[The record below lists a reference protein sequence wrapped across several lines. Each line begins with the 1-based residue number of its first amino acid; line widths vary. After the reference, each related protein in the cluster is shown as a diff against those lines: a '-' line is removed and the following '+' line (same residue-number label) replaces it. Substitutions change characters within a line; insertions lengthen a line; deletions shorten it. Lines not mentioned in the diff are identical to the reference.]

1 MRTPLSVV
9 IGAGGTGGHIYPGL
23 ALAEA
28 LRRADPDAVIS
39 FIGTERGLET
49 TLIPAAGYRLHTV
62 DMIPFDPAL
71 GAKRFLL
78 PAALL
83 RSGAQARSVLRTQQA
98 QVVVGMGG
106 YPSAPAIVGARMA
119 GLPSVIHESNAVPG
133 RANQFAARLTGN
145 LTVAFDG
152 SRAHL
157 QGGER
162 ARTVGMPIAASLAAL
177 NRPALR
183 EEARR
188 AFGIPEGARVVLF
201 NGGSLGAARL
211 TAAAVDLA
219 ARWRGRGDVHLLIKT
234 GPAALAETR
243 RKLAEAEAGAGA
255 GPVAPGAVA
264 PGAVAPEPVAPGVSD
279 PEVSGPGVPG
289 SGVPGSGASGPGV
302 SGPPPVGAGV
312 GPVAQAVPYLDRMD
326 LAYAVADLVVCR
338 AGSATIA
345 ELATTGVPAVL
356 VPYPH
361 APGDHQT
368 HNARVLSDAGAA
380 HLVPDAETTADR
392 LAGLIDPLLA
402 DPARLAVMGR
412 AADPGNH
419 ARAADLLAETVIRL
433 AAQPSTA
440 KEFTA

>member
-28 LRRADPDAVIS
+28 LRRADPATVIS

-49 TLIPAAGYRLHTV
+49 TLIPAAGHRLHTV

-83 RSGAQARSVLRTQQA
+83 RSGAQARQVLRTQKA
-98 QVVVGMGG
+98 HIVVGMGG
-106 YPSAPAIVGARMA
+106 YPSAPAIVGAKMA

-133 RANQFAARLTGN
+133 RANQFAARLTPH

-157 QGGER
+157 SGGER
-162 ARTVGMPIAASLAAL
+162 AQTVGMPIAASLAAL
-177 NRPALR
+177 DRPALR

-188 AFGIPEGARVVLF
+188 AFSIPPGARVVLF

-211 TAAAVDLA
+211 TAAAVGLA
-219 ARWRGRGDVHLLIKT
+219 ARWREREDVHLLIKT
-234 GPAALAETR
+234 GPAALAQAR
-243 RKLAEAEAGAGA
+243 RDLVE
-255 GPVAPGAVA
+255 
-264 PGAVAPEPVAPGVSD
+264 
-279 PEVSGPGVPG
+279 
-289 SGVPGSGASGPGV
+289 
-302 SGPPPVGAGV
+302 AGV
-312 GPVAQAVPYLDRMD
+312 GAVAQAVPYLDRMD
-326 LAYAVADLVVCR
+326 LSYAVADLVVCR

-380 HLVPDAETTADR
+380 HLLPDAETTPGR
-392 LAGLIDPLLA
+392 LAALIDPLLA
-402 DPARLAVMGR
+402 HPSRLAVMGR

-433 AAQPSTA
+433 AGHPTTT
-440 KEFTA
+440 KELTP

>member
-83 RSGAQARSVLRTQQA
+83 RSGAQARSVLRTQKA

-106 YPSAPAIVGARMA
+106 YPSAPAIVGAKLA

-133 RANQFAARLTGN
+133 RANQFAARLTEH

-157 QGGER
+157 SGGER
-162 ARTVGMPIAASLAAL
+162 ALTVGMPIAASLAAL
-177 NRPALR
+177 DRPALR

-188 AFGIPEGARVVLF
+188 AFGIPDGARVILF

-211 TAAAVDLA
+211 TAAAVGLA
-219 ARWRGRGDVHLLIKT
+219 ARWRDRRDVHLLIKT

-243 RKLAEAEAGAGA
+243 HELI
-255 GPVAPGAVA
+255 
-264 PGAVAPEPVAPGVSD
+264 D
-279 PEVSGPGVPG
+279 
-289 SGVPGSGASGPGV
+289 
-302 SGPPPVGAGV
+302 AGV
-312 GPVAQAVPYLDRMD
+312 GACAQAVPYLDRMD

-392 LAGLIDPLLA
+392 LAELIDPLLA

-419 ARAADLLAETVIRL
+419 ARAADLLAETVMRL
-433 AAQPSTA
+433 AVRPTDTR
-440 KEFTA
+440 EFTA

>member
-28 LRRADPDAVIS
+28 LRRADPDAVVS
-39 FIGTERGLET
+39 FVGTERGLET

-83 RSGAQARSVLRTQQA
+83 RSGAQARSVLRRQKA

-133 RANQFAARLTGN
+133 RANQFAARLTDN

-157 QGGER
+157 SGGER
-162 ARTVGMPIAASLAAL
+162 AQTVGMPIAASLAAL
-177 NRPALR
+177 DRPALR

-188 AFGIPEGARVVLF
+188 AFGIPQGARVVLF

-211 TAAAVDLA
+211 TAAAVGLA
-219 ARWRGRGDVHLLIKT
+219 ARWRGRADVHLLIKT

-243 RKLAEAEAGAGA
+243 QKL
-255 GPVAPGAVA
+255 VH
-264 PGAVAPEPVAPGVSD
+264 
-279 PEVSGPGVPG
+279 
-289 SGVPGSGASGPGV
+289 
-302 SGPPPVGAGV
+302 AGV
-312 GPVAQAVPYLDRMD
+312 GDLAQAVPYLDRMD

-345 ELATTGVPAVL
+345 ELATTGAPAVL

-368 HNARVLSDAGAA
+368 HNARVLSEVGAA

-402 DPARLAVMGR
+402 DPARLAAMGR
-412 AADPGNH
+412 AADPGHH

-433 AAQPSTA
+433 AANPVTPSPA
-440 KEFTA
+440 QEFTS

>member
-28 LRRADPDAVIS
+28 LRRSDPDAVIS

-49 TLIPAAGYRLHTV
+49 ALIPAAGYRLHTV

-83 RSGAQARSVLRTQQA
+83 RSGAQARSVLRTQKA

-106 YPSAPAIVGARMA
+106 YPSAPAIVGAKMA

-133 RANQFAARLTGN
+133 RANQFAARLTEH

-157 QGGER
+157 SGGER

-177 NRPALR
+177 DRPALR

-188 AFGIPEGARVVLF
+188 AFRIPEGARVVLF

-211 TAAAVDLA
+211 TAAAVGLA
-219 ARWRGRGDVHLLIKT
+219 ARWRGRGDVHLLVKT

-243 RKLAEAEAGAGA
+243 QKLIDAGA
-255 GPVAPGAVA
+255 
-264 PGAVAPEPVAPGVSD
+264 
-279 PEVSGPGVPG
+279 
-289 SGVPGSGASGPGV
+289 
-302 SGPPPVGAGV
+302 

-392 LAGLIDPLLA
+392 LAEIVDPLLA
-402 DPARLAVMGR
+402 DPARLAAMGR
-412 AADPGNH
+412 AADPGHH

-433 AAQPSTA
+433 AGQPTTA
-440 KEFTA
+440 REFTS

>member
-49 TLIPAAGYRLHTV
+49 TLIPAVGYRLHTV

-83 RSGAQARSVLRTQQA
+83 RSGAQARSVLRRQQA

-106 YPSAPAIVGARMA
+106 YPSAPAIVGAKMA

-133 RANQFAARLTGN
+133 RANQFAARLTEH

-157 QGGER
+157 SGGER
-162 ARTVGMPIAASLAAL
+162 ALTVGMPIAASLAAL
-177 NRPALR
+177 DRPALR
-183 EEARR
+183 AEARR

-211 TAAAVDLA
+211 TAAAVGLA
-219 ARWRGRGDVHLLIKT
+219 ARWRDRTDVHLLIKT

-243 RKLAEAEAGAGA
+243 RKLVDAG
-255 GPVAPGAVA
+255 
-264 PGAVAPEPVAPGVSD
+264 
-279 PEVSGPGVPG
+279 
-289 SGVPGSGASGPGV
+289 
-302 SGPPPVGAGV
+302 VGAAAQGEARQQPTDAAS

-368 HNARVLSDAGAA
+368 HNARVLSEAGAA

-392 LAGLIDPLLA
+392 LAELIDPLLA

-433 AAQPSTA
+433 AGQPTNTR
-440 KEFTA
+440 EFTS

>member
-28 LRRADPDAVIS
+28 LRRAAPDAVIS

-83 RSGAQARSVLRTQQA
+83 RSGAQARSVLRTQKA

-106 YPSAPAIVGARMA
+106 YPSAPAIVGAKMA

-133 RANQFAARLTGN
+133 RANQFAARLTEH

-157 QGGER
+157 SGGER

-177 NRPALR
+177 DRPALR

-219 ARWRGRGDVHLLIKT
+219 ALWQGRGHVHLLIKT

-243 RKLAEAEAGAGA
+243 RKLIQAGAGTA
-255 GPVAPGAVA
+255 GHAHGPDAGA
-264 PGAVAPEPVAPGVSD
+264 
-279 PEVSGPGVPG
+279 
-289 SGVPGSGASGPGV
+289 
-302 SGPPPVGAGV
+302 

-380 HLVPDAETTADR
+380 YLVPDAETTADR
-392 LAGLIDPLLA
+392 LADIVGPLLA

-412 AADPGNH
+412 AADPGHH
-419 ARAADLLAETVIRL
+419 ARAADLLADTVIRL
-433 AAQPSTA
+433 AGQSATA
-440 KEFTA
+440 REFTS

>member
-83 RSGAQARSVLRTQQA
+83 RSGAQARSVLRTQKA

-106 YPSAPAIVGARMA
+106 YPSAPAIVGAKMA

-133 RANQFAARLTGN
+133 RANQFAARLTEH

-157 QGGER
+157 SGGER

-177 NRPALR
+177 DRPALR

-211 TAAAVDLA
+211 TAAAVGLA
-219 ARWRGRGDVHLLIKT
+219 ARWRGREDVHLLIKT

-243 RKLAEAEAGAGA
+243 HKLI
-255 GPVAPGAVA
+255 
-264 PGAVAPEPVAPGVSD
+264 D
-279 PEVSGPGVPG
+279 
-289 SGVPGSGASGPGV
+289 
-302 SGPPPVGAGV
+302 AGV
-312 GPVAQAVPYLDRMD
+312 GPVAAQAVPYLDRMD

-356 VPYPH
+356 VPYPY

-380 HLVPDAETTADR
+380 YLVPDAETTADR
-392 LAGLIDPLLA
+392 LAGLIDPLLS

-412 AADPGNH
+412 AADPGHH

-433 AAQPSTA
+433 AGQPTTER
-440 KEFTA
+440 EFTS

>member
-83 RSGAQARSVLRTQQA
+83 RSGAQARSVLRRQQA

-106 YPSAPAIVGARMA
+106 YPSAPAIVGAKMA

-133 RANQFAARLTGN
+133 RANQFAARLTEH

-157 QGGER
+157 SGGER
-162 ARTVGMPIAASLAAL
+162 ALTVGMPIAASLAAL
-177 NRPALR
+177 DRPALR
-183 EEARR
+183 AEARR

-211 TAAAVDLA
+211 TAAAVGLA
-219 ARWRGRGDVHLLIKT
+219 ARWRDRSDVHLLIKT

-243 RKLAEAEAGAGA
+243 RKLVDAGA
-255 GPVAPGAVA
+255 GAVA
-264 PGAVAPEPVAPGVSD
+264 PGEARQQPGD
-279 PEVSGPGVPG
+279 A
-289 SGVPGSGASGPGV
+289 AS
-302 SGPPPVGAGV
+302 

-368 HNARVLSDAGAA
+368 HNARVLSEAGAA

-392 LAGLIDPLLA
+392 LAELIDPLLA

-419 ARAADLLAETVIRL
+419 ARAADLLAESVIRL
-433 AAQPSTA
+433 AGQPTTTR
-440 KEFTA
+440 EFTS

>member
-83 RSGAQARSVLRTQQA
+83 RSGAQARSVLRTQKA

-106 YPSAPAIVGARMA
+106 YPSAPAIVGAKMA

-133 RANQFAARLTGN
+133 RANQFAARLTEH

-157 QGGER
+157 SGGER
-162 ARTVGMPIAASLAAL
+162 ARTVGMPIAASLATL
-177 NRPALR
+177 DRPALR

-211 TAAAVDLA
+211 TAAAVGLA
-219 ARWRGRGDVHLLIKT
+219 ARWRGREDVHLLIKT

-243 RKLAEAEAGAGA
+243 RKLIDAGA
-255 GPVAPGAVA
+255 GPLA
-264 PGAVAPEPVAPGVSD
+264 
-279 PEVSGPGVPG
+279 
-289 SGVPGSGASGPGV
+289 
-302 SGPPPVGAGV
+302 
-312 GPVAQAVPYLDRMD
+312 AQAVPYLDRMD

-356 VPYPH
+356 VPYPY

-380 HLVPDAETTADR
+380 YLVPDAETTADR
-392 LAGLIDPLLA
+392 LAALIDPLLA

-412 AADPGNH
+412 AADPGHH

-433 AAQPSTA
+433 TGQPTTA
-440 KEFTA
+440 KEFTS

>member
-49 TLIPAAGYRLHTV
+49 TLIPAAGHRLHTV

-78 PAALL
+78 PAALI
-83 RSGAQARSVLRTQQA
+83 RSGAQARSVLRRQQA

-106 YPSAPAIVGARMA
+106 YPSAPAIVGAKMA

-133 RANQFAARLTGN
+133 RANQFAARLTEH

-157 QGGER
+157 SGGER
-162 ARTVGMPIAASLAAL
+162 ALTVGMPIAASLAAL
-177 NRPALR
+177 DRPALR
-183 EEARR
+183 AEARR

-211 TAAAVDLA
+211 TAAAVGLA
-219 ARWRGRGDVHLLIKT
+219 ARWRDRSDVHLLIKT

-243 RKLAEAEAGAGA
+243 RKLVDAGA
-255 GPVAPGAVA
+255 GAVA
-264 PGAVAPEPVAPGVSD
+264 PGEARQQPADA
-279 PEVSGPGVPG
+279 
-289 SGVPGSGASGPGV
+289 AS
-302 SGPPPVGAGV
+302 

-368 HNARVLSDAGAA
+368 HNARVLSEAGAA

-392 LAGLIDPLLA
+392 LAELIDPLLA

-433 AAQPSTA
+433 AGQPTTTR
-440 KEFTA
+440 EFTS

>member
-28 LRRADPDAVIS
+28 LRRAEPDAVIS
-39 FIGTERGLET
+39 FVGTERGLET

-83 RSGAQARSVLRTQQA
+83 RSGAQCRSILRTQRA

-106 YPSAPAIVGARMA
+106 YPSAPAVLGARMA

-133 RANQFAARLTGN
+133 RANQFAARLTEH

-152 SRAHL
+152 SRPHL
-157 QGGER
+157 AGGER

-177 NRPALR
+177 DRPALR
-183 EEARR
+183 DEARD
-188 AFGIPEGARVVLF
+188 AFGIPAGARVVLF

-211 TAAAVDLA
+211 TAAAVGLA
-219 ARWRGRGDVHLLIKT
+219 ARWRDRRDVHLLIKT

-243 RKLAEAEAGAGA
+243 QRLADAGA
-255 GPVAPGAVA
+255 GPVA
-264 PGAVAPEPVAPGVSD
+264 
-279 PEVSGPGVPG
+279 
-289 SGVPGSGASGPGV
+289 
-302 SGPPPVGAGV
+302 
-312 GPVAQAVPYLDRMD
+312 QAVRYLDRMD

-368 HNARVLSDAGAA
+368 HNARVLSEVGAA
-380 HLVPDAETTADR
+380 YLVPDAETTADR
-392 LAGLIDPLLA
+392 LAAVVEPLLT
-402 DPARLAVMGR
+402 DPGRLAAMSR

-419 ARAADLLAETVIRL
+419 ARAADLLAATVIRL
-433 AAQPSTA
+433 ATAQ
-440 KEFTA
+440 